1 MQPVRY
7 RPPPAALDVLLMLSN
22 YLRDLNTESTG
33 PFLAHHLKNVVS
45 KKPLEN
51 MVRAKLREI
60 NTNAGQDDE
69 LRLTL
74 RLSMAQE
81 MLEQLRTGAQTDP
94 GFAEVLNEQR
104 EYDFNEILP
113 GGKKTLTLAGVLDEL
128 GKIDFLGNAP
138 CMNYVGGQVQDY
150 LDELSGRPRHP

>member
-7 RPPPAALDVLLMLSN
+7 RPPAAALDILLMLSN
-22 YLRDLNTESTG
+22 YLRDLNTDSTG
-33 PFLAHHLKNVVS
+33 RFLAPHLKNVVS
-45 KKPLEN
+45 KQALEN
-51 MVRAKLREI
+51 IVRANLREI
-60 NTNAGQDDE
+60 NTKAGEDDD

-104 EYDFNEILP
+104 EYNFNEFLP
-113 GGKKTLTLAGVLDEL
+113 GGRKTLTLAGMLDEL
-128 GKIDFLGNAP
+128 GETDFMGNAP

-150 LDELSGRPRHP
+150 LEELSGRPRRQ

>member
-7 RPPPAALDVLLMLSN
+7 RPPTAALDVLLMLSN

-33 PFLAHHLKNVVS
+33 IFLAPHLKNVIS

-51 MVRAKLREI
+51 IVRANLREI
-60 NTNAGQDDE
+60 NTKAGEDDD

-74 RLSMAQE
+74 KLSMAQE

-94 GFAEVLNEQR
+94 ASPRCSTSGGSTTSTSFCLEEKDAH
-104 EYDFNEILP
+104 P
-113 GGKKTLTLAGVLDEL
+113 GRGTRRAGRV
-128 GKIDFLGNAP
+128 
-138 CMNYVGGQVQDY
+138 
-150 LDELSGRPRHP
+150 